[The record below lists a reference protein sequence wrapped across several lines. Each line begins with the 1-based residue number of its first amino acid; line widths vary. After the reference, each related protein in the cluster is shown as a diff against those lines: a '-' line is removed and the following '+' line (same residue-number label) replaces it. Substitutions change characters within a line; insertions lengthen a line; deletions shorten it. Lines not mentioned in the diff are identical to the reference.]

1 MEQITSRSNTRIKS
15 TRALRQR
22 KQRDETGKFV
32 VEGIHHVGAAV
43 EADAHLEAIYY
54 APEVLQSKFGLEL
67 VEEASGSG
75 IPCFP
80 TSAAVFASLSLRENP
95 QGILAVLRQ
104 PQVRL
109 ADLKPANLSWGVAC
123 ISPQDPGNVGA
134 ILRTIDA
141 VGADGLILI
150 DGGVDA
156 YHPTAVRASMG
167 ALFRHPVVT
176 TSFPDY
182 ALWATEN
189 GYHVYGSSARRDLDI
204 RFAAVAEQCPKFA
217 LPATFPL
224 QGVYDLLRVLG
235 LPEWALGSDTGHG
248 AGHRR
253 RIVCAVASTIAQV
266 DVILHDGD
274 EVAEAVG

>member
-1 MEQITSRSNTRIKS
+1 MPIMEQITSRSNTRIKS

-189 GYHVYGSSARRDLDI
+189 GYHVYGSSARGDLDI
-204 RFAAVAEQCPKFA
+204 RQVIGFKRPAILLLGSERQGLTEEQARICEQLMRLPMKGEVTSLNLAVAA
-217 LPATFPL
+217 
-224 QGVYDLLRVLG
+224 GVLLYGMLG
-235 LPEWALGSDTGHG
+235 EM
-248 AGHRR
+248 
-253 RIVCAVASTIAQV
+253 
-266 DVILHDGD
+266 DGT
-274 EVAEAVG
+274 